1 MYTLYNDS
9 MISIVK
15 STCKIFYSPEES
27 EDSAMSMFRVTYR
40 KLSGQTDSVVI
51 YANNAS
57 DAKSSFYAKYDGRI
71 ITVEAL

>member
-1 MYTLYNDS
+1 MYTLYTLVMVS
-9 MISIVK
+9 LRFSR
-15 STCKIFYSPEES
+15 CKIFYSPEES